1 MLRKKFRT
9 FQKTSTVNKMKIKD
23 IFLIIAVYC
32 ATVLPATAIVLG
44 GLIFISSCGDAPSSN
59 EKAYTIKWCNG
70 LNMDKT
76 GTWLSEEELFL
87 GQYQFD
93 PYTGA
98 KFQVISIP
106 AGCKVRATKADTK
119 RSLIITVD
127 RYVSK
132 GDTIMGPDGVYY
144 IPK

>member
-1 MLRKKFRT
+1 
-9 FQKTSTVNKMKIKD
+9 MKIKD
-23 IFLIIAVYC
+23 FFLVIAVFC

-59 EKAYTIKWCNG
+59 EKAYTIRWQNG
-70 LNMDKT
+70 PSQDQN
-76 GTWLSEEELFL
+76 GVWLSEEELSL

-106 AGCKVRATKADTK
+106 AGCRVKATKAGTDKT
-119 RSLIITVD
+119 LIITVD